1 MIAKSSLNV
10 QLCGSGRVAR
20 GGVEPPTF
28 RFSGGVA
35 VRLRHVVQTRYPSS
49 AARGPLRPEGVWIG
63 RVRDPYGTP
72 RPQPVGTHGA
82 SGLAGY
88 GSRALASGQWRPAD
102 ALGACSDAV
111 RTADASFQD
120 WIEIWPILRQ
130 VAQAGETFCWPRDI
144 SEDQARA
151 YWMQPPPN
159 LTLILL
165 DAGAVV
171 GTATLH
177 PNHAG
182 PAAHVANA
190 SFAIDPRCRG
200 RGSAANWPRTRSPGR
215 APRATVPCSSTRSS
229 KRTRERSR
237 CGSPWGSGC

>member
-1 MIAKSSLNV
+1 
-10 QLCGSGRVAR
+10 
-20 GGVEPPTF
+20 
-28 RFSGGVA
+28 
-35 VRLRHVVQTRYPSS
+35 
-49 AARGPLRPEGVWIG
+49 
-63 RVRDPYGTP
+63 
-72 RPQPVGTHGA
+72 
-82 SGLAGY
+82 
-88 GSRALASGQWRPAD
+88 
-102 ALGACSDAV
+102 V

-130 VAQAGETFCWPRDI
+130 VAHAGETFCWPRDI

-200 RGSAANWPRTRSPGR
+200 RGVGR
-215 APRATVPCSSTRSS
+215 QLAEDTLARARAEGYRAMQFNAVVETNEGAVALWKSLGFRVLTTVPEAFLHPTAGYVGLHIMHRSL
-229 KRTRERSR
+229 
-237 CGSPWGSGC
+237 